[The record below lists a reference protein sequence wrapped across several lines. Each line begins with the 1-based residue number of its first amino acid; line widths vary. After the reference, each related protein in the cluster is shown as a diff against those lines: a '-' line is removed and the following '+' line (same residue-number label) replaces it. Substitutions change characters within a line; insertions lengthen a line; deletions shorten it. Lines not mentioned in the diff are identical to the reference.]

1 MYAVIQTGGKQYRVA
16 AGDKIRVEKIEG
28 EAGTKVTLND
38 VLLVASGEDVRI
50 GKPVLEGVQVNA
62 EIVEQ
67 GRGEKIFVFKYK
79 RRKNYRKRGGHR
91 QAFTTLRIDG
101 IQA

>member
-16 AGDKIRVEKIEG
+16 AGDKIRVEKIDG
-28 EAGTKVTLND
+28 EAGTKVTLGE
-38 VLLVASGEDVRI
+38 VLLVGSGEVVRI
-50 GKPVLEGVQVNA
+50 GKPRLEGASVAA

-91 QAFTTLRIDG
+91 QAFTTLKIDS
-101 IQA
+101 ISA